1 VLGLCLGA
9 LVLVLVVSAFGS
21 ASPARTQVERAA
33 ATRVL
38 AGRPKPQVVASVF
51 QLHVYVPVAQNVLT
65 AVGYHAGREGA
76 LDLEPLG
83 RQGNEGLL
91 SRLWHRIVGSSE
103 NDLVWYQLGGSSGPS
118 TSALDIGAA
127 PGTDVYAPV
136 DGTVVAISDYV
147 LENRTYGSRIDI
159 RPSSAPSLV
168 VSLTQVRPD
177 PALVVG
183 SPLAAGTSKVG
194 TVVDLSGV
202 ERQALARYTRDAG
215 NNVSLEVHPAATLS
229 LLP

>member
-1 VLGLCLGA
+1 VLTLCLTA
-9 LVLVLVVSAFGS
+9 LVLVLVVSAFVTN
-21 ASPARTQVERAA
+21 APATAQVERAS

-38 AGRPKPQVVASVF
+38 AGRPKPQVVASVG
-51 QLHVYVPVAQNVLT
+51 QLHLYVPVAQNVLT

-91 SRLWHRIVGSSE
+91 SRLWHRVVGSSRD
-103 NDLVWYQLGGSSGPS
+103 DLVWYQLGGSAGPS
-118 TSALDIGAA
+118 TSALDVGAPA
-127 PGTDVYAPV
+127 GTDVYAPV
-136 DGTVVAISDYV
+136 DGAVVAISDFV
-147 LENRTYGSRIDI
+147 LENRTYGARIDI
-159 RPSSAPSLV
+159 RPSNAPSLV

-194 TVVDLSGV
+194 TVVDLSTV

-229 LLP
+229 LP